1 MNRYARIQ
9 DGLVAEVFET
19 EHDITTLFHP
29 ALVWVRVPEGQS
41 VEDGWA
47 YENGSFSQRA
57 IAPPAPAILSSSPL
71 SGRINLKVTC
81 HADPKLRRARLFG
94 ICREVLNPSSF
105 Y

>member
-57 IAPPAPAILSSSPL
+57 IAPPAPGPTIAELQAQLQILTA
-71 SGRINLKVTC
+71 RIS
-81 HADPKLRRARLFG
+81 AFG
-94 ICREVLNPSSF
+94 QHS
-105 Y
+105 